1 MTTTPD
7 IKVGDEV
14 RVYFN
19 SRTAGQLGEVVRIG
33 RTRLTVRVNGRNED
47 FYIET
52 QQGVGP
58 QSGYGTRFRT
68 MADEAEY
75 ERRQTA
81 LATLKARNVEPRMG
95 YERSFTTEQIEA
107 LAEVV
112 KTFDQ
117 ES

>member
-47 FYIET
+47 FWLLPLAGSYYCSVE
-52 QQGVGP
+52 
-58 QSGYGTRFRT
+58 
-68 MADEAEY
+68 DE
-75 ERRQTA
+75 
-81 LATLKARNVEPRMG
+81 
-95 YERSFTTEQIEA
+95 
-107 LAEVV
+107 
-112 KTFDQ
+112 
-117 ES
+117 